1 MYWLLF
7 RLFSTLAVLAVVL
20 AVGLV
25 RHVRLT
31 VVLIVL
37 FMFGLVRHV
46 RLTVVL
52 TVFKVE
58 NHYQFSQVSQGDFEI
73 VNVVLCCVD
82 LKCECWLS

>member
-1 MYWLLF
+1 MAF
-7 RLFSTLAVLAVVL
+7 NCQMPRRQRRLEESVVLAVV
-20 AVGLV
+20 
-25 RHVRLT
+25 LT

-37 FMFGLVRHV
+37 FLFGLVRHV